1 LFTAPGI
8 DGTEAVRGRC
18 SEVIE
23 NEKNRLHAEL
33 GELLDAIRVALP
45 GVQVL
50 FAFLL
55 VVPFS
60 QRFHRVSSAEE
71 GAYFGALLCAA
82 TASVLLIAPSAHHR
96 LRWRRP
102 VEERSIR
109 WGNRLLILGT
119 LFLAFATVGAVF
131 FITDVLFGAR
141 ASIPIATAL
150 GAACAAIW
158 YVLPLAWSRTSPRAV
173 SAADDERRVR

>member
-18 SEVIE
+18 GEVIE

-158 YVLPLAWSRTSPRAV
+158 YVLPLAWSRTSARAV
-173 SAADDERRVR
+173 YAADDERRVR

>member
-1 LFTAPGI
+1 M
-8 DGTEAVRGRC
+8 
-18 SEVIE
+18 IE
-23 NEKNRLHAEL
+23 NERNRLHAEL

-141 ASIPIATAL
+141 ASIPIATTL

-158 YVLPLAWSRTSPRAV
+158 YVLPLAWSRTRTRAGYT
-173 SAADDERRVR
+173 ADDEGRVR

>member
-1 LFTAPGI
+1 
-8 DGTEAVRGRC
+8 
-18 SEVIE
+18 VIE
-23 NEKNRLHAEL
+23 NEKDRLHGEL
-33 GELLDAIRVALP
+33 GELLNAIRVALP

-60 QRFHRVSSAEE
+60 QRFQRVSSAEK

-82 TASVLLIAPSAHHR
+82 AASVLLIAPSAHHR
-96 LRWRRP
+96 LRWRQP
-102 VEERSIR
+102 VEKRSIL

-119 LFLAFATVGAVF
+119 LFLALATVGAVF

-141 ASIPIATAL
+141 TSIPIATAL

-158 YVLPLAWSRTSPRAV
+158 YALPLAWSRTSATR
-173 SAADDERRVR
+173 SAARLK

>member
-1 LFTAPGI
+1 MLEDDAT
-8 DGTEAVRGRC
+8 T
-18 SEVIE
+18 
-23 NEKNRLHAEL
+23 LHTEL
-33 GELLDAIRVALP
+33 GELLNAIRVALP

-60 QRFHRVSSAEE
+60 QRFHRVSSAQE

-131 FITDVLFGAR
+131 FITDVLFGPR
-141 ASIPIATAL
+141 ASIPVATAL
-150 GAACAAIW
+150 GAACLGLW
-158 YVLPLAWSRTSPRAV
+158 YALPLAWSRRGEHA
-173 SAADDERRVR
+173 RRG